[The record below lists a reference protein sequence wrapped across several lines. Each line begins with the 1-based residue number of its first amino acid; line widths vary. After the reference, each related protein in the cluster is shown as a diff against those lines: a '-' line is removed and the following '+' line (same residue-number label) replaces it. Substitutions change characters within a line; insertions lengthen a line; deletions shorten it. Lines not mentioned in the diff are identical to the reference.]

1 MDIKNIINQL
11 TLEEKAS
18 LCSLKNFWETQDIPR
33 LGVPSI
39 TLAQGPYGL
48 AKRLSN
54 FSDIIPSTCFPA
66 SSALA
71 SSWDT
76 DLAYCIGK
84 AIAEECL
91 TEDVQLLLGPAIN
104 IQRDPLDGKNFE
116 YYSEDPVLSG
126 EFGAAFIQGIQS
138 EGVGA
143 CVKYYIA
150 DNQKYYRQI
159 INNIIDEQAL
169 REIYLLNFKIAIK
182 KGKPV
187 AVMAASNS
195 VNGIPCT
202 ENSYL
207 LTDVL
212 RNEWNFDGLIASDW
226 FAVNSIIDALNAGLD
241 LETPYSYGLHNKEI
255 VEAVLTGNLDVSVLD
270 KAVEDILN
278 VIFKV
283 APNTKEYATYDK
295 VKHNDLAREAAEDS
309 MVLLK
314 NKHNLLPLKREKLKN
329 KKIGIIGAY
338 AKEPLYQGEGSYH
351 IDPTMVENAYD
362 EITKLVGD
370 SIKVYYAKGYNA
382 SEENT
387 EDDNFLIKEA
397 RKVAKE
403 SDVVILFVGIQELNN
418 MKDADKRN
426 ANLPDNQTKLIKE
439 IGKLQKNLILILS
452 NGSPVIMSPW
462 SRYADAILETWFPGQ
477 AGGGAIAD
485 ILFGIATPSGKL
497 ASTFPINL
505 SDNPAYLDYID
516 SENNLEFKEGI
527 FVGYRYYDKKDIDV
541 EYPFGFG
548 LSYTNFE
555 YSDLILNKDV
565 IKDTDTLEVKL
576 KIKNTGKCFGKEI
589 VELYIKNLISTSPKP
604 EKELKAFT
612 KVALFPGEEKEV
624 SFTLNSE
631 NFSHYDVIL
640 HNWVI
645 ESGPYDILIGK
656 SSRDIVLSKNIFV
669 QSSYVSK
676 ILYTENTPVGDFLNN
691 SKSKPIV
698 DTALANIAKAVIPN
712 EEDREEFLGYLDNI
726 PIKRLITI
734 SNGTFTDEMLA
745 DILKSVNEV

>member
-91 TEDVQLLLGPAIN
+91 TEDVQLLLGPVIN
-104 IQRDPLDGKNFE
+104 IQRDPLDSKNFE

-126 EFGAAFIQGIQS
+126 EFGAAFVQGIQS
-138 EGVGA
+138 KGVGA

-169 REIYLLNFKIAIK
+169 REIYLLNFKIAIT

-187 AVMAASNS
+187 AVMVASNS

-241 LETPYSYGLHNKEI
+241 LEMPYSYGSHNKEI

-370 SIKVYYAKGYNA
+370 SIKIYYAKGYNT
-382 SEENT
+382 SDDT
-387 EDDNFLIKEA
+387 TDDDNSLLKEA

-403 SDVVILFVGIQELNN
+403 SDIIILFVGIPEPND
-418 MKDADKRN
+418 MKNKDSKN
-426 ANLPDNQTKLIKE
+426 SNLPDNQIKLIRE
-439 IGKLQKNLILILS
+439 IGKLQKNLILVLS

-462 SRYADAILETWFPGQ
+462 SKYADGILETWFPGQ
-477 AGGGAIAD
+477 AGGGAITD

-505 SDNPAYLDYID
+505 SDNSAYLDYID
-516 SENNLEFKEGI
+516 SENNLEYKEGI
-527 FVGYRYYDKKDIDV
+527 FVGYRYYDKKNIDV

-548 LSYTNFE
+548 LSYTTFDYN
-555 YSDLILNKDV
+555 DLTLNKDL
-565 IKDTDTLEVKL
+565 IKDTDTLEVKV
-576 KIKNTGKCFGKEI
+576 KVKNTGKCFGKEI
-589 VELYIKNLISTSPKP
+589 VEIYIKNLISTSPKP
-604 EKELKAFT
+604 EKELKAFA

-631 NFSHYDVIL
+631 NFSHYDVIS
-640 HNWVI
+640 HSWVI
-645 ESGPYDILIGK
+645 ESGPYEILIGK

-669 QSSYVSK
+669 QSPYVSK
-676 ILYTENTPVGDFLNN
+676 IIYSENTPIGDFLNN

-712 EEDREEFLGYLDNI
+712 EDDREEFLGYLKNI
-726 PIKRLITI
+726 PIRRLITI
-734 SNGTFTDEMLA
+734 SNGTFTEEMLT
-745 DILKSVNEV
+745 DLLKSVNEI